1 MALEVAI
8 SAARK
13 ETPRSRRWASSWDLE
28 GEGEERVDGRMRRV
42 MAGRDGVG
50 ELDRERRIGRPSS
63 PAPRTRTRTR
73 DIILFSYQGEEYE
86 KETGNFT
93 VRDGGIYTIGIH
105 TIGIQTNGVSDV
117 LGNGFTLP

>member
-93 VRDGGIYTIGIH
+93 VRDGGIYTIGI
-105 TIGIQTNGVSDV
+105 QTNGVSDV